1 MTTMTRGRPDASE
14 YAPFYHGYISSV
26 PDGDVLALLRS
37 GGRELI
43 EALERI
49 PESRGGHR
57 YAPDKWTIREVIGHL
72 IDAERIFGYRALR
85 FARADQTPVPGFDEN
100 DYVKSAGSDAR
111 TIADLARE
119 LAVVRE
125 SSALMFESL
134 PEDAWLRTGIAN
146 GNAISV
152 RAIAY
157 VVAGHP
163 RHHLR
168 ILRERYGVG

>member
-1 MTTMTRGRPDASE
+1 MTTTHRGRPDASE
-14 YAPFYHGYISSV
+14 YAPFYHGYITSV
-26 PDGDVLALLRS
+26 PDGDVLELLHS

-57 YAPDKWTIREVIGHL
+57 YAPEKWTIREVIGHL
-72 IDAERIFGYRALR
+72 IDAERIFTYRALR
-85 FARADQTPVPGFDEN
+85 FARGDQTPVPGFDEN
-100 DYVKSAGSDAR
+100 AYVTTAGSDAR
-111 TIADLARE
+111 TIASLTDE
-119 LAVVRE
+119 LAVVRD

-157 VVAGHP
+157 VVAGHA

-168 ILRERYGVG
+168 ILRERYSI

>member
-1 MTTMTRGRPDASE
+1 MTTTTRGRPDASE

-100 DYVKSAGSDAR
+100 EYVKSAGSDAR

-168 ILRERYGVG
+168 ILRERYSI

>member
-1 MTTMTRGRPDASE
+1 MTTTTRGRPDASE

-100 DYVKSAGSDAR
+100 EYVKSAGSDAR

-119 LAVVRE
+119 LVVVRE
-125 SSALMFESL
+125 SSVLMFEPL

-168 ILRERYGVG
+168 ILRERYSI

>member
-100 DYVKSAGSDAR
+100 EYVKSAGSDAR

-146 GNAISV
+146 GTRSACGRSRTSWRDIRGITS
-152 RAIAY
+152 
-157 VVAGHP
+157 GF
-163 RHHLR
+163 
-168 ILRERYGVG
+168 